1 MEKKV
6 FRDLIINY
14 WRNVDKKILISFL
27 VLFTLGL
34 FFSFSSTSTLASER
48 LDKENY
54 FFFSKHLIFSVFA
67 IVLMVFISL
76 INLNIIKKS
85 IIPLFFISLALLILV
100 NFYGIEIKGSRR
112 WLNLYIFQLQPVE
125 ILKPFFILVTATLLS
140 LTDKKKFLL
149 NYFLSF
155 LILFIVVILLINQPD
170 IGQSILLIITWGTL
184 IFLSG
189 VNVFLILSMALI
201 FFAFLAS
208 LLIILPEKFGYIA
221 KRLSTFLDPEKGD
234 SFQSE
239 KALEAIRQ
247 GGLKGR
253 GMGEGI
259 LKDSV
264 PEAHTDYIITC
275 KNAIGII

>member
-1 MEKKV
+1 
-6 FRDLIINY
+6 
-14 WRNVDKKILISFL
+14 
-27 VLFTLGL
+27 
-34 FFSFSSTSTLASER
+34 
-48 LDKENY
+48 
-54 FFFSKHLIFSVFA
+54 
-67 IVLMVFISL
+67 MVFISL

-184 IFLSG
+184 
-189 VNVFLILSMALI
+189 
-201 FFAFLAS
+201 
-208 LLIILPEKFGYIA
+208 
-221 KRLSTFLDPEKGD
+221 
-234 SFQSE
+234 
-239 KALEAIRQ
+239 
-247 GGLKGR
+247 
-253 GMGEGI
+253 
-259 LKDSV
+259 
-264 PEAHTDYIITC
+264 
-275 KNAIGII
+275 